1 MNCYVIEKGG
11 QNVFLFTFC
20 FLSVEDTKLSTNK
33 QNSLS
38 VPLDMLPTLVSLRS
52 PTGACGIDCSS
63 TMKKNDFNYTEP

>member
-38 VPLDMLPTLVSLRS
+38 NVYVVGRPAQNNLKHTIENVLVWNPIRRWEFF
-52 PTGACGIDCSS
+52 AASS
-63 TMKKNDFNYTEP
+63 